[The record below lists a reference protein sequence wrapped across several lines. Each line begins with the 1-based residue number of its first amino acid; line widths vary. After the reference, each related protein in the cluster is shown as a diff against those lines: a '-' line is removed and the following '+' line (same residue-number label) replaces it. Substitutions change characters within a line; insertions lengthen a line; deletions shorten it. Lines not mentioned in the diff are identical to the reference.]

1 MMEESKEEPR
11 QRHRSWRDRLLLF
24 YGERHLEEKRGS
36 RVAPAPV
43 WAPLATGSRCEVV
56 VAADYIV
63 ETTKEGD
70 APHRGRF
77 SDKMLMSRD
86 QGGFIRGVVIG
97 YNDDGYDIK
106 YADGPY
112 RREDKHAPPPGYP
125 AEERWWV
132 PSNVIIKRTLGD
144 DVVLREVPAT
154 LVKEDVLTDDRLPKG
169 VLTLVTI

>member
-1 MMEESKEEPR
+1 MEESKEEPR

-56 VAADYIV
+56 VAADYVV
-63 ETTKEGD
+63 ETTQADGD
-70 APHRGRF
+70 THRGRF

-86 QGGFIRGVVIG
+86 QGGFIRGVVLN
-97 YNDDGYDIK
+97 YTDSGYDIR

-112 RREDKHAPPPGYP
+112 RREDKHAPLP
-125 AEERWWV
+125 ARGA
-132 PSNVIIKRTLGD
+132 R
-144 DVVLREVPAT
+144 R
-154 LVKEDVLTDDRLPKG
+154 DRSG
-169 VLTLVTI
+169 